1 MFFFF
6 FKQKTAYEMRISDW
20 SSDVC
25 SSDLLQGDAGD
36 RAHDLAAPRFLRTRL
51 WRASL
56 GDVAGERLCPPV
68 GRKRH
73 RRLERA
79 APARRDAMTESC
91 PDTRDALIDA
101 ARHAASRPYAPYSG
115 FHVGAALPLKHGH
128 VVNRAPV
135 EQASHGLTPPAQT
148 PPLPT

>member
-68 GRKRH
+68 GRQRH

-79 APARRDAMTESC
+79 APARRDAMTATRA
-91 PDTRDALIDA
+91 DDRDAMNDA
-101 ARHAASRPYAPYSG
+101 ARAAPRRAYAPYSG
-115 FHVGAALPLKHGH
+115 FPAGAPPRLNNGH
-128 VVNRAPV
+128 RAAGGKC
-135 EQASHGLTPPAQT
+135 EEAASGDHPR
-148 PPLPT
+148 